1 MFGDMLDKIREQKE
15 ISDVVD
21 LLSEWIEMDV
31 NKEQIRGVLWA
42 IMMTNEDEKI
52 MDAIRIMRADYRR
65 ERMEVDGMEEE

>member
-31 NKEQIRGVLWA
+31 NKEQIRAVLWA
-42 IMMTNEDEKI
+42 IMMTNEDDKI
-52 MDAIRIMRADYRR
+52 MDAISVMREDYRK
-65 ERMEVDGMEEE
+65 ERMELDGMEED